1 MSQPPQ
7 GEDPQSPWARPDRE
21 PGGAPGPRPA
31 AAGWGAPQGGWGPP
45 SGGPG
50 QPPRYQGWGEAPG
63 YGQPGQ
69 YGQPGGWGPPS
80 AQFGSPG
87 GWGPPAQPARRR
99 SRPPRLVLVTLAVL
113 LVVVALT
120 LPSPLGATRLDPA
133 AVERAVADQFEDREG
148 VALDLN
154 CEDELPVRAGATY
167 SCAGR
172 TVDGEPVSITIT
184 LTGEDGDYTWVAT

>member
-21 PGGAPGPRPA
+21 PGSPPAAPGR
-31 AAGWGAPQGGWGPP
+31 GGPQGGWGPP

-63 YGQPGQ
+63 YGQPSQ

-80 AQFGSPG
+80 AQFGSPA

-99 SRPPRLVLVTLAVL
+99 SRPPKLVLVTLAVL
-113 LVVVALT
+113 LVVAALT

-133 AVERAVADQFEDREG
+133 AVERAVAGQFEAREG
-148 VALDLN
+148 VALDLR
-154 CEDELPVRAGATY
+154 CEDELPVRDSAAY

-184 LTGEDGDYTWVAT
+184 LTGEDGDYTWAVS